1 MKQLR
6 IVFLF
11 LIIGCQSPTR
21 FSKEALNEKFVS
33 IVKQNVTFQDILL
46 KHQGNKILLDIWASW
61 CRDCIVTLPELKKS
75 GSNN

>member
-1 MKQLR
+1 MKKLR

-46 KHQGNKILLDIWASW
+46 NHQGNKIS
-61 CRDCIVTLPELKKS
+61 
-75 GSNN
+75 